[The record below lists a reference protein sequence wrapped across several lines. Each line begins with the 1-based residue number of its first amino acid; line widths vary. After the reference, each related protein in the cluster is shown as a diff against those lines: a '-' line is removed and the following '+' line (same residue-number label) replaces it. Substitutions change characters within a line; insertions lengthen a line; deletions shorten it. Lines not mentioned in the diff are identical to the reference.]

1 MTATSHTESNFVDTN
16 SVERHTG
23 STLSLEVGLDVLVE
37 IQGLGKRFKASLVGG
52 EPGRYIIIKPP
63 AARSSTESLLAESLL
78 TLRFLMSR
86 GRICGFQSEVKQVL
100 TKPYRLIF
108 VSFPA
113 YFEILN
119 LRKHDRVHCYQPV
132 TFYVETHEY
141 QGHILNVST
150 GGCLIVMPPA
160 TGVADALAEQSEAVL
175 HFRKFDS
182 EDTGYVQGRIK
193 KVAENADQT
202 SVAVEFDDL
211 TDDVRASIE
220 SYVDAVYDHLA
231 A

>member
-1 MTATSHTESNFVDTN
+1 MVAVSHAADDSQ
-16 SVERHTG
+16 VERLPG
-23 STLSLEVGLDVLVE
+23 SELVLEVGIDVLVE
-37 IQGLGKRFKASLVGG
+37 VQGSGRRFKAMLVGG
-52 EPGRYIIIKPP
+52 ESERYIIIKPP
-63 AARSSTESLLAESLL
+63 ASQNSATSLISGAPL
-78 TLRFLMSR
+78 TLRHLLSR
-86 GRICGFQSEVKQVL
+86 GRICGFQAEVCHVI
-100 TKPYRLIF
+100 TKPTRLVF

-113 YFEILN
+113 HYEILR

-150 GGCLIVMPPA
+150 GGCLIVMPPL
-160 TGVADALAEQSEAVL
+160 DAGDAFPDQGEALL

-182 EDTGYVQGRIK
+182 DDMGYVQGRIK
-193 KVAENADQT
+193 
-202 SVAVEFDDL
+202 SVAHGVDQAALALEFDEL

-220 SYVDAVYDHLA
+220 NYVNAVYDHLA